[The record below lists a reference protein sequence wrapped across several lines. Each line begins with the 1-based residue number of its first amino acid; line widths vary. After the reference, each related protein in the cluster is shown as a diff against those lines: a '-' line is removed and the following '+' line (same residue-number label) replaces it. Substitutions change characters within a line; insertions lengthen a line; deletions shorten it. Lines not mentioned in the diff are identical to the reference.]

1 MVISLLHG
9 GYDMRKILVDK
20 AKEGMILG
28 RSLHNYDGNMLLN
41 AGIILKSSYI
51 NKFKELGI
59 RELYVE
65 DEISRDIVLN
75 DVISEET
82 RFEARINIK
91 NAMESIRY
99 GTSLDVKPVR
109 DSVCRMIDEL
119 MDVSDTMVNLQDLKS
134 NDQYTFSHSVNVCV
148 LSLITGISMNYS
160 EDKLRELGIGAM
172 LHDVGKTRIP
182 NEILNKPES
191 LTKEEFD
198 IVKKHTSY
206 GYELLKKSAILS
218 TYASYIALTHHER
231 YDGEGYPLGLRGEE
245 IHEFARIVSIADV
258 YDALTSDRIYKKRV
272 HINEAVEYLIG
283 MGDHQFDYNIV
294 RNFIEHITIY
304 PPGTCVLL
312 NTGEKAI
319 VVDVNKRYP
328 NRPIIRILIDR
339 EGQVPKEP
347 IEIDLTKNNTLLIDE
362 IIDDM

>member
-1 MVISLLHG
+1 
-9 GYDMRKILVDK
+9 MRKVLVDK
-20 AKEGMILG
+20 VKEGMVLG
-28 RSLHNYDGNMLLN
+28 RTLHSNDGNTLLN
-41 AGIILKSSYI
+41 AGIILKNSYI
-51 NKFKELGI
+51 TKFKDLGI

-91 NAMESIRY
+91 NAMDSIRY
-99 GTSLDVKPVR
+99 GNSLDVMPVR
-109 DSVCRMIDEL
+109 NSVCKMIDEL

-148 LSLITGISMNYS
+148 LSLITGISMKYD
-160 EDKLRELGIGAM
+160 EKRLRELGIGAM
-172 LHDVGKTRIP
+172 LHDVGKTKIP
-182 NEILNKPES
+182 NEILNKPGT
-191 LTKEEFD
+191 LTAEEFE
-198 IVKKHTSY
+198 IIKKHTSY
-206 GYELLKKSAILS
+206 GYGLLKKSKELS

-231 YDGEGYPLGLRGEE
+231 YDGEGYPLGLRGDE

-258 YDALTSDRIYKKRV
+258 YDAITSDRVYKKRV
-272 HINEAVEYLIG
+272 NINDAVEYLIG

-312 NTGEKAI
+312 NDGEKAI

-328 NRPIIRILIDR
+328 NRPIIRILLDS
-339 EGQVPKEP
+339 EGQIPREPK
-347 IEIDLTKNNTLLIDE
+347 EIDLTKNNTLLISE
-362 IIDDM
+362 IIEDM